1 VKEGRIRKVVVA
13 GPDGPDRP
21 AFAGAEYPERLAAL
35 PDPPARTTL
44 LCPFDPILR
53 DRARALRLFGFDYRF
68 EAFIPEAR
76 RQFGYYVLPILE
88 GGALV
93 GRLDPKFHRDSGVLA
108 VRGLWWE
115 PGIRATKVRRQR
127 LTEALEDLAR
137 RIGAREVRQ
146 PLSR

>member
-1 VKEGRIRKVVVA
+1 
-13 GPDGPDRP
+13 
-21 AFAGAEYPERLAAL
+21 
-35 PDPPARTTL
+35 
-44 LCPFDPILR
+44 
-53 DRARALRLFGFDYRF
+53 
-68 EAFIPEAR
+68 
-76 RQFGYYVLPILE
+76 
-88 GGALV
+88 
-93 GRLDPKFHRDSGVLA
+93 VLA